1 MSKLIG
7 LIAAITG
14 IIIAAL
20 TVITYVTSCTAAW
33 LH

>member
-7 LIAAITG
+7 LIAAVAG

-20 TVITYVTSCTAAW
+20 TVIAYVTSCTMSW

>member
-20 TVITYVTSCTAAW
+20 TVINYVASCTMSW